1 LRIWNEC
8 IMLVLDYLM
17 GRRIRHYWLTMNLP
31 KCFGIQNGVVFF
43 FWIIKGTNASQLWP
57 LLFELPLVKTI
68 QIHYDCMVKYFKHCL
83 SLSLK
88 IYYWFI

>member
-43 FWIIKGTNASQLWP
+43 FWIIKGTNVVKEQGAMVGPCITIVATVVWIALSKDNSNSLW
-57 LLFELPLVKTI
+57 LYG
-68 QIHYDCMVKYFKHCL
+68 QIF
-83 SLSLK
+83 
-88 IYYWFI
+88 